1 MLLEQTRKDSNNITS
16 LGSPFQRLTAPV
28 ETFFFTSDLNL
39 PSCHLRP
46 SLQSITA
53 YTGEEDDPTSTS
65 PLFSQL
71 QRARRPSLS
80 LLFSRLNN
88 PSSLSRSP

>member
-53 YTGEEDDPTSTS
+53 YTGEEDDPHLDITSLQPTAES
-65 PLFSQL
+65 EKAFPEPPLL
-71 QRARRPSLS
+71 QAK
-80 LLFSRLNN
+80 
-88 PSSLSRSP
+88 